1 VGFSVKIVQIAKNII
16 PVPPIGYGGTE
27 RDIHYLT
34 NCLIDRGHEVI
45 IFAKQGSKCKGKLIP
60 YPKNSSKNLLPFV
73 KKNLPDGVDVII
85 DHAGFVATAK
95 LPIPTLC
102 SIHSAI
108 KFNVQFPIYVSKYLL
123 EHKGN
128 GKGYF
133 IHNGIGVEDYPYLEQ
148 KENYLLSL
156 GRIIPSKGTHLAI
169 MAAKAT
175 GNSLIIAGN
184 VPKKGISYFNK
195 KVKPHIDGEQIN
207 YIGEVG
213 GERKMELLSKAKCV
227 LFPITWGEPFG
238 LVPIEAMAC
247 GTPVIAFRKGGVLET
262 MSGFPEL
269 TCNNLNGM
277 VTILQRSNFPPPQKL
292 RDYVTQY
299 FSAEVMT
306 DNFEKLI
313 HKAIKEYKT

>member
-1 VGFSVKIVQIAKNII
+1 MKIVQIAKNVI

-45 IFAKQGSKCKGKLIP
+45 VFAKQGSKCKGKLIE
-60 YPKNSSKNLLPFV
+60 YPKSLTNLLPFV
-73 KKNLPDGVDVII
+73 LKNLPVDADVII
-85 DHAGFVATAK
+85 DHAGFVAREK

-102 SIHSAI
+102 SIHSAN
-108 KFNVQFPIYVSKYLL
+108 KMNVQFPVYVSKYLL
-123 EHKGN
+123 DHKGN

-133 IHNGIGVEDYPYLEQ
+133 VHNGIGLEDYPYLEQ
-148 KENYLLSL
+148 KENFILSL

-175 GNSLIIAGN
+175 GDSLLIAGN
-184 VPKKGISYFNK
+184 VPKKGIEYFNK
-195 KVKPHIDGEQIN
+195 KVKPHIDGTQIK

-213 GERKMELLSKAKCV
+213 GDEKMKLLSKAKCV
-227 LFPITWGEPFG
+227 LFPITWEEPFG

-247 GTPVIAFRKGGVLET
+247 GTPVIAFRKGGVRET
-262 MSGFPEL
+262 MKGFPEL
-269 TCNNLNGM
+269 TCNNVKEM
-277 VTILQRSNFPPPQKL
+277 VNILQRNQFPPPKKL
-292 RDYVTQY
+292 REYVTQH

-313 HKAIKEYKT
+313 AKALKEYKK